1 MLIIDSEKVTMYK
14 KSYFTNMVRT
24 ITNLKQLYLTLER
37 SLKIEQ
43 IILCILIYLEK
54 RVTSIDV
61 DRSYNL

>member
-1 MLIIDSEKVTMYK
+1 
-14 KSYFTNMVRT
+14 MVRT
-24 ITNLKQLYLTLER
+24 ITHLKQLYLTLER

-43 IILCILIYLEK
+43 IILCILTNLPGE